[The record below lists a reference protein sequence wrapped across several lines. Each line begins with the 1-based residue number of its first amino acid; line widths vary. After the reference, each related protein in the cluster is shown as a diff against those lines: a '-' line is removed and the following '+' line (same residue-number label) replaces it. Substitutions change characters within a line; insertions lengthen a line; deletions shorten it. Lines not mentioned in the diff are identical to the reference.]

1 MGKPSDKQIEAWLA
15 AAGKKQ
21 NVGKQVLER
30 IIRAGQFIENTA
42 RIKNGESLLSGID
55 FSKDVVV
62 LNKLPDRVYVQY
74 VSKHRG
80 HWFTDTGL
88 DPDLVGIAAGKR
100 KRKLFRPGG
109 SVAALKS
116 RAASVKDTWT
126 VGRLFDLIDP
136 KNPADQARLKKRFK
150 VQSDDEMKKLVAK
163 ISRRLGQMTAG
174 GGTQYFVADPSRMK
188 KI

>member
-1 MGKPSDKQIEAWLA
+1 MGKPSEKQIEAWLA
-15 AAGKKQ
+15 AAGKKK
-21 NVGKQVLER
+21 NVSKQVLER

-42 RIKNGESLLSGID
+42 RIKNGAGLLSGID

-88 DPDLVGIAAGKR
+88 APDLVGIAAGKR
-100 KRKLFRPGG
+100 KRHLFRAGG

-126 VGRLFDLIDP
+126 VGRLFDLLDP
-136 KNPADQARLKKRFK
+136 TNPADQAKIKKHFK
-150 VQSDDEMKKLVAK
+150 GRTPDEIKKLLVKAAK
-163 ISRRLGQMTAG
+163 RMGQMTAG
-174 GGTQYFVADPSRMK
+174 GGTQYFVADPSRMT